1 MHGVHTL
8 DGLAMLFS
16 GLEPVRHVNAPD
28 HQNSI
33 VLPDFAPYVTAEPAT
48 TCTDPARLQRA
59 SEGPRQSAAG

>member
-1 MHGVHTL
+1 MHAL
-8 DGLAMLFS
+8 DGLPVLFP
-16 GLEPVRHVNAPD
+16 GPEPISDVDPSD

-33 VLPDFAPYVTAEPAT
+33 VLPDFAPYVTAEPAA